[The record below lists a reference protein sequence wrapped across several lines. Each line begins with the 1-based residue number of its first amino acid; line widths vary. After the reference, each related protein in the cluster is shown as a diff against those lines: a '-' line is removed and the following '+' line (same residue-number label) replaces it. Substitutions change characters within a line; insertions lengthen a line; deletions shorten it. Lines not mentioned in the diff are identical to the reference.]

1 MPIQPPDWE
10 SRHTGQSYPTITQ
23 YDRKHLSILV
33 LFIFLCGIL
42 VMAVKKLP
50 GSVVKASR
58 KVASAIML
66 LISTV
71 YFVWVLSP
79 SRIVWDET
87 APFHVTDLLRYITPL
102 ALGTENPTATAL
114 SYYWGFFLNPMAI
127 FFPDMAYVQDNWR
140 LQELG
145 YWYFHLAATIVP
157 VVLTFGLGYRPS
169 WKDWRVVSGITMA
182 WAGVSGVV
190 NKLTGGNYFF
200 SAGHPRGW
208 SPLHWFGPWPWYL
221 LICVPGV
228 PVVFSLMTIAW
239 PGNRRAFRRAR

>member
-1 MPIQPPDWE
+1 MPYQPPDWY
-10 SRHTGQSYPTITQ
+10 SVDKQRAYPTITQ

-42 VMAVKKLP
+42 VVAVRRLP
-50 GSVVKASR
+50 GSVVKAAR

-66 LISTV
+66 LITTA

-87 APFHVTDLLRYITPL
+87 APFHITDLLRYITPL
-102 ALGTENPTATAL
+102 AVGTSNPTVTAL

-127 FFPDMAYVQDNWR
+127 FFPDMAYVQDNR
-140 LQELG
+140 FMQELA
-145 YWYFHLAATIVP
+145 YWYFHTAATVVP

-169 WKDWRVVSGITMA
+169 WKDWRVVSGITLA
-182 WAGVSGVV
+182 WGAVSGVA

-208 SPLHWFGPWPWYL
+208 SPLKWFGPWPWYL
-221 LICVPGV
+221 LICVPGL
-228 PVVFSLMTIAW
+228 PFVFWLMTAAW
-239 PGNRRAFRRAR
+239 PQNRLNMLRAR